1 MSLTKIQCLAKG
13 QWLVSSGAEIA
24 IGSPAP
30 LGLSGT
36 LPLSSETTSFPRK
49 AGTQTG
55 KEWVPGGG
63 QDEIFVSGFVLI

>member
-1 MSLTKIQCLAKG
+1 MSLIKIQCLAHG

-24 IGSPAP
+24 VGPPAP

-36 LPLSSETTSFPRK
+36 LPLCSETTSFPRK

-55 KEWVPGGG
+55 KEWVPGAG